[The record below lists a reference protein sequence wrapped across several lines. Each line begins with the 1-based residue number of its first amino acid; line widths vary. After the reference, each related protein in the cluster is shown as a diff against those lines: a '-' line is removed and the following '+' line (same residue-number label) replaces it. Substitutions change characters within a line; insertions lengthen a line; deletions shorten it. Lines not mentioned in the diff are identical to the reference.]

1 MVYLDHNSC
10 DLPDN
15 DGRKFSGEIPSDV
28 DHRFDKFKVYQSVEK
43 ADELRKQVEVFCLEV
58 DREIS
63 ELESYSK
70 RAKINFLEATK
81 IARSIKARSIW
92 MGAQNV
98 KKAAFFVIDACLGF
112 HEESYS
118 SAVYGLRNDFNGTKV
133 KFETYL
139 KMVFEL
145 IEKENQQK
153 EQKQEKLQ
161 KPNQAL

>member
-1 MVYLDHNSC
+1 M
-10 DLPDN
+10 PDN

-28 DHRFDKFKVYQSVEK
+28 DYQFDKFKVYQSVEK
-43 ADELRKQVEVFCLEV
+43 ADELVKQVELYCREV

-70 RAKINFLEATK
+70 LAKINFVEATK

-98 KKAAFFVIDACLGF
+98 TKATFFVIDACLGF

-118 SAVYGLRNDFNGTKV
+118 SAVDGLRNDFNGTKR
-133 KFETYL
+133 KFDTYL
-139 KMVFEL
+139 KMMLEV

-153 EQKQEKLQ
+153 ERKE
-161 KPNQAL
+161 